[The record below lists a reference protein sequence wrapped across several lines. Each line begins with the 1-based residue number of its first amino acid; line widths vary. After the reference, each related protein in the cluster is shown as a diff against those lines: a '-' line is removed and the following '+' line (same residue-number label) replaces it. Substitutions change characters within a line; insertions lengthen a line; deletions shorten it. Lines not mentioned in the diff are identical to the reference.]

1 MSSPPPGP
9 FWNYPVETVKDCIT
23 VRTVPDPVPMT
34 STPAA
39 ALSSSTPA
47 AALSSSTPAAALPSS
62 TPAAALSSTTPAAA
76 LSSTTPAAALSS
88 STPAAALRRPLPT
101 SAPAA
106 ALRRPLPSSPPVVP
120 VVPVVPETVAPQR
133 APRRRRRPRATSTE
147 LRRMLR
153 DRYLAPEDDWTQ
165 MTNRFDIRRV
175 QNRVAQ
181 RSYPTGMRRRIQD
194 LEAQEEAE
202 RMRANDAMANPNAV
216 PNTGMIDMR
225 SLPPTYRQLGG
236 QWSQPPPDWN
246 SVPGLESPQPSSTST
261 PQATVR
267 RQPRRSQSALTQSPF
282 SPVWDEFYQSQ
293 ETGIFD
299 SYPVNEEG
307 YSGLQSSSISQVTS
321 SMSRTDAEPL
331 RSLPPP
337 VPTTWGSPASLF
349 QVNRRAANLGT
360 PTRDVN
366 REAPANRPNPLGF
379 RSLQSSPSVMGQM
392 SLPQISHDPVARSPL
407 GFSSLQPSPS
417 VLGQMR
423 LPQISH
429 DPVARSPWGFSSL
442 QPSPSVLGQM
452 RLPQISHDP
461 VARSPLGFSSL
472 QPSPSVLGQMRL
484 PQVPNRPVVPWE
496 QVLDPRLPS
505 SVFSD
510 TRPTAPR
517 TGAGPSRA
525 NEENIESA
533 TRPMQGTGYGA
544 FEDVA
549 TAYYAIQPP
558 TSTSMS
564 AEDLASRSKRL
575 LEAIASAY
583 YGTDAMPDMDRRV
596 FLQHVLHTV
605 TTMLTSHTTGS
616 NSQLAFLWE
625 NRGDSHAREILEVLK
640 RMVQRE
646 VRAMTEM
653 QLDD

>member
-23 VRTVPDPVPMT
+23 VRTVPDPVPT
-34 STPAA
+34 T
-39 ALSSSTPA
+39 
-47 AALSSSTPAAALPSS
+47 STPAAALPSS
-62 TPAAALSSTTPAAA
+62 TQAAALSPTTPAAA
-76 LSSTTPAAALSS
+76 LPSST
-88 STPAAALRRPLPT
+88 
-101 SAPAA
+101 PAA
-106 ALRRPLPSSPPVVP
+106 ALRRPLPSSPPVVQ
-120 VVPVVPETVAPQR
+120 VVPETVAPER
-133 APRRRRRPRATSTE
+133 APRRRRRPRATSAE

-153 DRYLAPEDDWTQ
+153 NRDLAPEDDWTQ

-202 RMRANDAMANPNAV
+202 RMRANDAMANPNGV

-236 QWSQPPPDWN
+236 QWPQPPLDWN
-246 SVPGLESPQPSSTST
+246 SVPGLESPQPSSTSP

-267 RQPRRSQSALTQSPF
+267 RQPRQVQSALTQSPF

-321 SMSRTDAEPL
+321 SMSRTDAEHL

-349 QVNRRAANLGT
+349 QASERAANLGT
-360 PTRDVN
+360 PTRAVN

-392 SLPQISHDPVARSPL
+392 SLPQIPHGPVARNPL

-423 LPQISH
+423 LPQVPH
-429 DPVARSPWGFSSL
+429 GPVSRN
-442 QPSPSVLGQM
+442 
-452 RLPQISHDP
+452 
-461 VARSPLGFSSL
+461 PLGFSSL

-496 QVLDPRLPS
+496 QVVDPRLQS
-505 SVFSD
+505 QVFSD
-510 TRPTAPR
+510 TRPTAPW

-544 FEDVA
+544 FEDIA

-564 AEDLASRSKRL
+564 AEDLESRSKRL
-575 LEAIASAY
+575 LEAIANAY
-583 YGTDAMPDMDRRV
+583 YGTDAVPDMDRRA
-596 FLQHVLHTV
+596 FLQHVLYTV

-616 NSQLAFLWE
+616 SSQLAFLWHD
-625 NRGDSHAREILEVLK
+625 RGDAHDRETLEVLK